1 MLPRTLSLLTRIQ
14 PKLLSSSSVRNYN
27 RNPWFNDSIF
37 GTASNVFRGLERE
50 FDRMQ
55 RQLDNSFG
63 GLTSGLT
70 SPTSDNRSLAQL
82 PYEGRDQ
89 ADMITT
95 DADGAR
101 KFHLNF
107 DMRGFEPEEIKI
119 KTQNGMLVVSAKR
132 EEKDQ
137 NTYSMRE
144 WSQSYTL
151 PHDLNME
158 ELKSHFSENGILS
171 VEAPLPKAEP
181 KHKPIQIE
189 HSHKQGEQSAKQIGQ
204 SQSQTQSQST
214 KQQQQQ
220 QNESSDKQSDERGS
234 KSYQSANKQKE
245 QQSK

>member
-1 MLPRTLSLLTRIQ
+1 MALRIMLPRTLSLLTRIQ
-14 PKLLSSSSVRNYN
+14 PKLLSSSSVRTYY

-37 GTASNVFRGLERE
+37 GSASNVFRGLERE

-55 RQLDNSFG
+55 RQFDNSLG
-63 GLTSGLT
+63 GFI
-70 SPTSDNRSLAQL
+70 SPASESRSLAQL

-89 ADMITT
+89 SDMITT
-95 DADGAR
+95 EADGTR
-101 KFHLNF
+101 KFHLSF

-144 WSQSYTL
+144 WSQSYSL

-158 ELKSHFSENGILS
+158 ELKSHFSDNGILS

-204 SQSQTQSQST
+204 SQTQSQST
-214 KQQQQQ
+214 KQ
-220 QNESSDKQSDERGS
+220 QNESSDKQSDERAS
-234 KSYQSANKQKE
+234 KSFQSGNKQKE